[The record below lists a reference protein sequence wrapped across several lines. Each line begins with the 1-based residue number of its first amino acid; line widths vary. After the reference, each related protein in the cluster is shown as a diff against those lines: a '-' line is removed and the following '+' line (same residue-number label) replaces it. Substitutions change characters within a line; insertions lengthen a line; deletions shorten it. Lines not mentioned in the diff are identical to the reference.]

1 MILYEENM
9 SKKIDPGKLT
19 PETLA
24 LLLSNAGQ
32 RLVTEQ
38 QVRDIAEAGE
48 LLSVDGTINLIQY
61 TAFLAKESDNRN
73 E

>member
-1 MILYEENM
+1 M

-32 RLVTEQ
+32 RLITEQ
-38 QVRDIAEAGE
+38 QVREIAEAGD
-48 LLSVDGTINLIQY
+48 LLAPDGTMNLIQY
-61 TAFLAKESDNRN
+61 TAYLAKES
-73 E
+73 EGQQ

>member
-1 MILYEENM
+1 M
-9 SKKIDPGKLT
+9 SKKLDPGKLT

-38 QVRDIAEAGE
+38 QVREIAEAGE
-48 LLSVDGTINLIQY
+48 LLHIDGTIHLIQY
-61 TAFLAKESDNRN
+61 AAYLAKESDNRN